1 LRRATFCAALLT
13 GAFGCW
19 ASDVVVY
26 TSVDQVFAEPVLRW
40 FQRET
45 GIQVKAVYD
54 AEAAKTVGL
63 ERRLLAE
70 RTRPRADVFWNSEHV
85 RTMRLAAAGVLAASG
100 VPVPADIPPD
110 YRAPDG
116 LWVGF
121 GGRARVLLVNRDL
134 VPEGQYPARLT
145 DLADPRW
152 RGRAV
157 IARPYFGTSATH
169 FAALYL
175 RWGEA
180 RYVDFLRRLK
190 TNRVALLPGNG
201 DVRDA
206 VADGRFA
213 IGLTDTDDAAGAVR
227 AGKPVEMVFPDQDGE
242 GAFEVFH
249 TVARVR
255 DGPNED
261 SARRLIGYLTSD
273 AVERALLQAG
283 AVQVAARASL
293 AALAPATAYRRW
305 RAANPALADAVVDS
319 ARLARAHLE

>member
-1 LRRATFCAALLT
+1 MAGAALL
-13 GAFGCW
+13 AVAMGCP
-19 ASDVVVY
+19 AADVVVY
-26 TSVDQVFAEPVLRW
+26 TSVDQVFAEPVLQQ
-40 FQRET
+40 FHQDT
-45 GIQVKAVYD
+45 GIEVKAVYD

-70 RTRPRADVFWNSEHV
+70 RSRPRADVFWNSEHV
-85 RTMRLAAAGVLAASG
+85 RTMRLAAAGVLAAPG
-100 VPVPADIPPD
+100 VSVPADIPPD

-116 LWVGF
+116 LWTGF
-121 GGRARVLLVNRDL
+121 GGRARVLLINRDL
-134 VPEGQYPARLT
+134 VPEAQRPTRLI
-145 DLADPRW
+145 DLTDPRW

-157 IARPYFGTSATH
+157 IARPYFGTTATH

-180 RYVDFLRRLK
+180 RYVEFLERLK
-190 TNRVALLPGNG
+190 ANRVALLPGNA

-227 AGKPVEMVFPDQDGE
+227 AGKPVEMIVPDQDAE

-255 DGPNED
+255 DGPNAQ
-261 SARRLIGYLTSD
+261 SAGRLIGYLTSET
-273 AVERALLQAG
+273 VERALLQAG
-283 AVQVAARASL
+283 AVQVAARGGL
-293 AALAPATAYRRW
+293 ATLAPATAYRRW
-305 RAANPALADAVVDS
+305 RATQPALIEAVVHS
-319 ARLARAHLE
+319 ARLARVHLE